1 MPVRRLWQK
10 EQRMVRRLAISL
22 VGLALVTGSLAAAGP
37 AMAVSSAHGGAAR
50 AAASPPFRPGGVFH
64 QAPGT
69 SPVLIDGQRIVYSTN
84 WSGYAVIGSTFTT
97 VTASWTQNAVTC
109 PVDNT
114 DMSPWVGIDGYSN
127 DTVEQTG
134 SSGDCNASG
143 TPVYYAWYEMYPRD
157 VILLSQTVEPGDRF
171 TGTVTHIGGKKY
183 KLTLKDLT
191 QGWTN
196 TVTRYISAANDSAE
210 AVMEMAA
217 NHLSDFGADPF
228 TDVTVDGHPIGSYTS
243 SAYTVEQMEI
253 KVKKTL
259 CDSTSGLSDNENF
272 TVTWKNSC

>member
-1 MPVRRLWQK
+1 
-10 EQRMVRRLAISL
+10 MVRRLAISL

-37 AMAVSSAHGGAAR
+37 AIAVGSAQQGVVR
-50 AAASPPFRPGGVFH
+50 AAASAPFHPGGVFH

-69 SPVLIDGQRIVYSTN
+69 RPVMVDGRRIVYSIN

-97 VTASWTQNAVTC
+97 VSASWIQNAVTC
-109 PVDNT
+109 PVDHT
-114 DMSPWVGIDGYSN
+114 DMSPWVGIDGYYS

-143 TPVYYAWYEMYPRD
+143 HPVYYAWFEMYPRD
-157 VILLSQTVEPGDRF
+157 VFILSQTVEPGDRF
-171 TGTVTHIGGKKY
+171 TATVTHLGGKKY
-183 KLTLKDLT
+183 RLRLEDLT

-196 TVTRYISAANDSAE
+196 TVTRYIAAKDNSAE

-217 NHLSDFGADPF
+217 NHLSDFGKDPF
-228 TDVTVDGHPIGSYTS
+228 TDFTVDGRPIGSYTS
-243 SAYTVEQMEI
+243 SAYTIEQMEI

-259 CDSTSGLSDNENF
+259 CDSTSSLSDNKNF

>member
-1 MPVRRLWQK
+1 
-10 EQRMVRRLAISL
+10 MVRRLAISL

-37 AMAVSSAHGGAAR
+37 AMAVSSAHEGVAR

-69 SPVLIDGQRIVYSTN
+69 RPVLIDGHRIVYSTN

-97 VTASWTQNAVTC
+97 VTASWTQSAVTC

-114 DMSPWVGIDGYSN
+114 DMSPWVGIDGYNS

-143 TPVYYAWYEMYPRD
+143 TPVYYAWYEMYPRN
-157 VILLSQTVEPGDRF
+157 VIVLSQIVQPGDRF
-171 TGTVTHIGGKKY
+171 TATVTHTGGTKY

-196 TVTRYISAANDSAE
+196 TVTKSISAKDDSAE

-217 NHLSDFGADPF
+217 NHLSDFGVDPF
-228 TDVTVDGHPIGSYTS
+228 TDVTVDGHPIGSYTGS
-243 SAYTVEQMEI
+243 PYTIEQMEI

-259 CDSTSGLSDNENF
+259 CDSTSGLTDNENF